1 MMKLEVQT
9 IGNSTGLILPEELLE
24 KLNLS
29 RGDWLFATQNVDGS
43 LRLSLLDPTFEKGM
57 EIAERGMKTYRTA
70 LTELAK

>member
-57 EIAERGMKTYRTA
+57 EIAERGMKNYRTA